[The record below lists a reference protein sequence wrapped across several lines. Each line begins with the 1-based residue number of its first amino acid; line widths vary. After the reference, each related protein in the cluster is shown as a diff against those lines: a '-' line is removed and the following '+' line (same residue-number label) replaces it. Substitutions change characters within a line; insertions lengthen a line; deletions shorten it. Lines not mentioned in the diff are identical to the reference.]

1 MPCDAIFDTAA
12 SAGLAP
18 LKEERALL
26 PGNNRRPADILLRH
40 WCGGKDAA
48 LDVTITHPLKS
59 DTRAGAALTPGH
71 AASVTFENKMLVL
84 QNSAEQMVWLLYQ
97 LSLNPWG
104 LPSCCYRAAEEDCF
118 CPGPSHRPRG
128 VRGYP
133 PYCFSFNNS
142 LFPSPTVLAR
152 NVLRQQG
159 RGIGGAISVLST
171 PKTWCDLRAIHTK
184 SWCE

>member
-1 MPCDAIFDTAA
+1 MWGEGRCPGRYHHPPSQEWHQSRSSTNTRPCCFSYFWEQD
-12 SAGLAP
+12 
-18 LKEERALL
+18 ERCCRTLQSR
-26 PGNNRRPADILLRH
+26 GFGFCTNCRWIL
-40 WCGGKDAA
+40 G
-48 LDVTITHPLKS
+48 
-59 DTRAGAALTPGH
+59 
-71 AASVTFENKMLVL
+71 
-84 QNSAEQMVWLLYQ
+84 
-97 LSLNPWG
+97 G

-118 CPGPSHRPRG
+118 CSGPSHRPRG

-133 PYCFSFNNS
+133 PSPVSLLSATPAGYCFSFNNS

-159 RGIGGAISVLST
+159 RGNGGAISALST